1 MKKLLSM
8 VLCLC
13 LVSGLAGISLAENED
28 HPVVRISVANAGDI
42 YAELYPE
49 IAPITVENFLSLV
62 DRGFY
67 DGLTFHR
74 IISGFMVQGGDPL
87 GNGTGGSE
95 QTIKGEFSANGVA
108 NDLAHT
114 RGVISM
120 ARSSDMDSASSQFFI
135 MHADAPHLDGSYAA
149 FGKVLAGMGVVDR
162 LCATTYVTDRNGSV
176 LAGHAPTITAI
187 ARVDRA
193 EAEKAM
199 AAETANGKN
208 GTFTEPTSMASFTVP
223 EGWTLTQAK
232 SGAAVFSPEGSAGTD
247 AMIIFQTFDLYTYL
261 AGINGTD
268 AANLGLPREG
278 LDTDGMGKTMLMQV
292 IGITDESLLADDS
305 VGGHHLYRIT
315 DSSDGVEVQTVIGAQ
330 NGVVYLLM
338 ADSGSLD
345 TLNRMLETLMIP

>member
-1 MKKLLSM
+1 MKKLTALL
-8 VLCLC
+8 LCLC
-13 LVSGLAGISLAENED
+13 LACGVTGLAFAEENA

-42 YAELYPE
+42 YVELYPE
-49 IAPITVENFLSLV
+49 TAPITVENFLSLV

-135 MHADAPHLDGSYAA
+135 MHADAPHLDGNYAA

-162 LCATTYVTDRNGSV
+162 LCATTYVTDSNGSV
-176 LAGHAPTITAI
+176 LTGHAPTITSVT
-187 ARVDRA
+187 RVDRA

-199 AAETANGKN
+199 AAEAANGKN
-208 GTFTEPTSMASFTVP
+208 GTFTEPTSFASFTVP
-223 EGWTLTQAK
+223 EGWTLDEYANGSASFRPMEGEAK
-232 SGAAVFSPEGSAGTD
+232 PIVFSAFDMYTFLAGIGGTD
-247 AMIIFQTFDLYTYL
+247 ADALTVSREELDITSVGKAQLAQMI
-261 AGINGTD
+261 
-268 AANLGLPREG
+268 GLPDENQLTEDTLGNRSFYRFSEG
-278 LDTDGMGKTMLMQV
+278 ENHVT
-292 IGITDESLLADDS
+292 
-305 VGGHHLYRIT
+305 VGA
-315 DSSDGVEVQTVIGAQ
+315 E
-330 NGVVYLLM
+330 NGVVYLFVTEGDALE
-338 ADSGSLD
+338 A
-345 TLNRMLETLMIP
+345 LNRMLETLTIP